1 LLDDLVALFE
11 EYVHFKRQHYAR
23 AAALWCLHIHV
34 YDQFSHTPRF
44 GAFSHDPQS
53 GKSVLITYLLGE
65 LSYEPRKLVADA
77 GIAASLFAMIDAD
90 RPTILLD
97 EAQNTEV
104 AGTVKSIINGGFDR
118 SAGGIP
124 RRVMG
129 SGGGTVRQYMLF
141 APFAFA
147 WNLGSTDAT
156 LKLDT
161 LSRCIVLDFD
171 KGPRRRRY
179 DPNNEEQ
186 QAQFATMRQRIFQ
199 FVTSTTTLFNTDPD
213 IPAKIDG
220 GRYADCWR
228 PLLSIADALGRGD
241 SARQTALAMADRR
254 MDESPRLRLLRD
266 IRAVFYNEQVKTIVP
281 ERLVDALHDLEE
293 TSLED
298 GESWALWKGVNRT
311 SAAHALTAQEM
322 YAMLHTFRIVVD
334 DATTLT
340 LNTKTVRLSPGQSVA
355 RGYSREQFMP
365 FWERF
370 CPDA

>member
-1 LLDDLVALFE
+1 
-11 EYVHFKRQHYAR
+11 
-23 AAALWCLHIHV
+23 
-34 YDQFSHTPRF
+34 
-44 GAFSHDPQS
+44 
-53 GKSVLITYLLGE
+53 
-65 LSYEPRKLVADA
+65 
-77 GIAASLFAMIDAD
+77 
-90 RPTILLD
+90 
-97 EAQNTEV
+97 
-104 AGTVKSIINGGFDR
+104 
-118 SAGGIP
+118 
-124 RRVMG
+124 
-129 SGGGTVRQYMLF
+129 MLF

-161 LSRCIVLDFD
+161 LSRCITLDFD

-179 DPNNEEQ
+179 DPNNPEQ
-186 QAQFATMRQRIFQ
+186 QEQFAKMRQRIWQ
-199 FVTSTTTLFNTDPD
+199 FVTSTTLNTDPD

-241 SARQTALAMADRR
+241 IARQTACAMADRR

-266 IRAVFYNEQVKTIVP
+266 IRAVFYNEQVKTIIP

-298 GESWALWKGVNRT
+298 GESWAFWKGVNRT
-311 SAAHALTAQEM
+311 SAPRALTAQQM
-322 YAMLHTFRIVVD
+322 YGMLHSFRIVVD

-340 LNTKTVRLSPGQSVA
+340 LNTKTVRLTGRSEPA
-355 RGYSREQFMP
+355 RGYSRDQFVP
-365 FWERF
+365 FWEKF